1 MWGDLEE
8 LKIDEHEIG
17 KLVGFIRDLGSQ
29 ECGCRPRPDNGGG
42 RAISKDARGYL
53 TLILQMDPGSAELPA
68 GSGWHKAGTKLAQS
82 WRNVRGK
89 LAASWRL
96 SYSADEMFLLLGL
109 SYWKQNPA
117 SLHL

>member
-1 MWGDLEE
+1 MG
-8 LKIDEHEIG
+8 
-17 KLVGFIRDLGSQ
+17 
-29 ECGCRPRPDNGGG
+29 GGG
-42 RAISKDARGYL
+42 RSAK
-53 TLILQMDPGSAELPA
+53 TLVGILLSSCKWILDQLASRLAQ
-68 GSGWHKAGTKLAQS
+68 AGTKLAQAGTKLAERS
-82 WRNVRGK
+82 RNVRGK

>member
-1 MWGDLEE
+1 
-8 LKIDEHEIG
+8 
-17 KLVGFIRDLGSQ
+17 VGILLSSCKWILDQLT
-29 ECGCRPRPDNGGG
+29 GGG
-42 RAISKDARGYL
+42 LSPDLA
-53 TLILQMDPGSAELPA
+53 AEPPA
-68 GSGWHKAGTKLAQS
+68 QLASRLAQAGTKLAQS